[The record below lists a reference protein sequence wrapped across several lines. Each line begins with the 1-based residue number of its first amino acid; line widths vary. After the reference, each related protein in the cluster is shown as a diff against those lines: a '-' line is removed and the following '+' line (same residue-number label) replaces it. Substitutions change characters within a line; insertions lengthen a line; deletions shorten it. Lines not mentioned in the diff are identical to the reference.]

1 MLCILATGR
10 KQAESYM
17 TPALGG
23 SGIDWDAPLAAFAPL
38 QVTTS
43 CCALSVESDEIFV
56 AAHTACLHILLQ
68 Y

>member
-10 KQAESYM
+10 KQPESNM
-17 TPALGG
+17 APAFGG
-23 SGIDWDAPLAAFAPL
+23 SGVDWDAPLAAFAPL

-43 CCALSVESDEIFV
+43 CCALSVENGVVFV